1 MIVEDY
7 IVDEVQA
14 IREKQ
19 ASKYGFDI
27 VAIIEAAKRRQNAS
41 KHQVVSFAPRSL
53 RVGKNFAATHHHL
66 SKRV

>member
-1 MIVEDY
+1 MIIEDY

-19 ASKYGFDI
+19 AEKYGFDI

-41 KHQVVSFAPRSL
+41 KHQVVSFAPHKSEG
-53 RVGKNFAATHHHL
+53 VYAN
-66 SKRV
+66 SKRAQDA